1 MSTRLTDRE
10 IEEIARRIA
19 ADISR
24 GGSSVAPAADKN
36 VRAPQGEQ
44 TFLSAGHTAG
54 LGVFSTVDEAVRA
67 AKEAQPRFVA
77 LKLEHRAR
85 IIAAIRRAML
95 DNCELLAKAAWEETG
110 LGRYEDKVV
119 KNRLVTEKTP
129 GIEDLAPIAQT
140 GDHGLVLIEPAPFGV
155 IGAIT
160 PVTNPTSTIICNSIG
175 MLSAGN
181 AVAFNVH
188 PYAKNCCMQ
197 TIAII
202 NKAILANDG
211 PPNVVTGVA
220 NPTIESAQ
228 ELMRHPLVRLV
239 VVTGGGE
246 VVKVAMNSGKRAIA
260 AGPGN
265 PPVVVDESADID
277 KAARD
282 IILGAST
289 DNNIICTDE
298 KEVIAVSS
306 ITDALLNSMRNQGA
320 VVIPRERL
328 PELERVVFTEM
339 RGPRQRAK
347 VDKDLIGKNA
357 NAILAKMG
365 ISAGDSVRL
374 VVAEVD
380 ENHPLL
386 WTEQMMPVMG
396 VVRVSDANRAIDFGV
411 ELEGGNRHT
420 AVMHSKNLDN
430 LSRMAKACDCSIFVK
445 NGRSQAGLG
454 LDGEGYCSFT
464 IASPTGEGMTGPR
477 SFSRWRR
484 CTMVDHFRIT

>member
-10 IEEIARRIA
+10 IEDIARRIA

-24 GGSSVAPAADKN
+24 ADKN
-36 VRAPQGEQ
+36 VYAPRGEQ
-44 TFLSAGHTAG
+44 TFLSAAGEQTFLSAPG

-85 IIAAIRRAML
+85 IIAAIRKAML
-95 DNCELLAKAAWEETG
+95 ENCEALAKAAWEETG

-129 GIEDLAPIAQT
+129 GLEDIAPIAHS

-175 MLSAGN
+175 MLAAGN
-181 AVAFNVH
+181 SVAFNVH

-197 TIAII
+197 TIALI
-202 NKAILANDG
+202 NKAILGADG

-265 PPVVVDESADID
+265 PPAVVDETADID

-282 IILGAST
+282 IIMGAST

-298 KEVIAVSS
+298 KEVIAVAS
-306 ITDALLNSMRNQGA
+306 ITDALINSMRNQGA

-357 NAILAKMG
+357 SVILAKMG

-396 VVRVSDANRAIDFGV
+396 VVRVSDASRAIDFAV
-411 ELEGGNRHT
+411 EIEGGNRHT

-430 LSRMAKACDCSIFVK
+430 LSRMARACDCSIFVK

-464 IASPTGEGMTGPR
+464 IASPTGEGLTGPR